1 MFGIQQ
7 APLRFTCIAGQNR
20 NNVHV
25 SVAAQRESDPALNE
39 RSIKILPDAV
49 RRMVQK
55 VDRRKSAVS
64 RVPQHAVSY
73 DYVPKE
79 FGYLVSAGFLAIVL
93 KIVLVL
99 ELVLDF

>member
-1 MFGIQQ
+1 
-7 APLRFTCIAGQNR
+7 
-20 NNVHV
+20 
-25 SVAAQRESDPALNE
+25 
-39 RSIKILPDAV
+39 
-49 RRMVQK
+49 MVQK

-64 RVPQHAVSY
+64 PVPQHAVSY

>member
-79 FGYLVSAGFLAIVL
+79 FGYLVSAGFAIVL

>member
-1 MFGIQQ
+1 LFGIQQ

-49 RRMVQK
+49 RR
-55 VDRRKSAVS
+55 KSAVS
-64 RVPQHAVSY
+64 PVPQHAVSY